1 MNRAR
6 PARVLSPT
14 FVAAGDLLRRKSMKP
29 LLIIAALALTGV
41 AGIAVAQ
48 TVEPS
53 PPPPNEYYEVG
64 TVYVAQDGYVN
75 EPNDMDEVDLR
86 ILKNEAR
93 RFCGDKPDT
102 QLDLTAW
109 KNYRRCVFV
118 AMGGDPAYA
127 PYHPYNSGPDANDE

>member
-1 MNRAR
+1 
-6 PARVLSPT
+6 
-14 FVAAGDLLRRKSMKP
+14 MKP
-29 LLIIAALALTGV
+29 LLIIAALALTGI
-41 AGIAVAQ
+41 AGVAVAQ
-48 TVEPS
+48 TVEPYT
-53 PPPPNEYYEVG
+53 PPPDERYEPRP
-64 TVYVAQDGYVN
+64 VYVAQGGYIY
-75 EPNDMDEVDLR
+75 EPEGMDEVDLR

-127 PYHPYNSGPDANDE
+127 PYYPYNPEPYADE